1 MLTQVK
7 WPTQMEDTSAHV
19 ASLEGSFP
27 ELSECLFSICGSQVQ
42 VQLNACS
49 PLNRLQQVAI
59 RLVLKIAEGCYYKKE
74 KELYQAFLDIF
85 SVI

>member
-27 ELSECLFSICGSQVQ
+27 ELSVCFLFVVPRSRFN
-42 VQLNACS
+42 LT
-49 PLNRLQQVAI
+49 
-59 RLVLKIAEGCYYKKE
+59 LVL
-74 KELYQAFLDIF
+74 L
-85 SVI
+85 

>member
-1 MLTQVK
+1 MDLAWCIIEVSCMLTQVK

-59 RLVLKIAEGCYYKKE
+59 RLVP
-74 KELYQAFLDIF
+74 F
-85 SVI
+85 SNF

>member
-7 WPTQMEDTSAHV
+7 WQTQMEDTSACL
-19 ASLEGSFP
+19 ASLVGSFP

-49 PLNRLQQVAI
+49 PLNGLQQVAI
-59 RLVLKIAEGCYYKKE
+59 KVTP
-74 KELYQAFLDIF
+74 F
-85 SVI
+85 SNF